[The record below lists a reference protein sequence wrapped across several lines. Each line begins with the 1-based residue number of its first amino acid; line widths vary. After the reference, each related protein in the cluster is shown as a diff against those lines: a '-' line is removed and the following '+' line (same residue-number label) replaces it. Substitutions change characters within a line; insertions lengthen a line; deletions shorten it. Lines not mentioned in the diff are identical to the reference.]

1 MKEVMVGYTIKATIG
16 KVEKTYEIEETSEM
30 RAMAI
35 ASNMIY
41 ADASEDGQ
49 VVDEYTEKTFTI
61 AKSLS
66 YTGKEHSWTQFE
78 GENKEYAKKAEGY
91 YGPICDKCGFS
102 FNLKERYAKWD
113 EKSCTK

>member
-1 MKEVMVGYTIKATIG
+1 MVGYTIKATIG
-16 KVEKTYEIEETSEM
+16 HVTKIYEIEETSEM

-41 ADASEDGQ
+41 ADAGEDGI
-49 VVDEYTEKTFTI
+49 VVNEYTEKTFVI
-61 AKSLS
+61 SKSLS

-78 GENKEYAKKAEGY
+78 NENKEYTKKSEGY

-102 FNLKERYAKWD
+102 FNLKDRYAKWD